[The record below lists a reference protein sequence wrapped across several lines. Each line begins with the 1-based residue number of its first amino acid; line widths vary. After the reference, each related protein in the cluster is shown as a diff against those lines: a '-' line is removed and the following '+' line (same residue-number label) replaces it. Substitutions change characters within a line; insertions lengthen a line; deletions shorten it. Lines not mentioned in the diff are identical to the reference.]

1 MRYVKWTI
9 LTLLALFVIAF
20 FHYTLPQHD
29 VVRRQPR
36 REVHPDHPRQQRS
49 AHGLPQRGYGLG
61 LAALFQS
68 EQLRHP
74 GDGDRPDLDR
84 GGTEMGRRH
93 ALWLAEPVL
102 HDLPERRRVAPG
114 RKPRRDDHPVDQHHF
129 TVLAAILFFF
139 RRVWLQFR
147 ERTIDPALENMG
159 ERFDNLDA
167 RADTARANARTRWGR
182 FRAWLRSG
190 R

>member
-1 MRYVKWTI
+1 LRPVESPDVTI
-9 LTLLALFVIAF
+9 IPWINIIF
-20 FHYTLPQHD
+20 
-29 VVRRQPR
+29 
-36 REVHPDHPRQQRS
+36 
-49 AHGLPQRGYGLG
+49 
-61 LAALFQS
+61 
-68 EQLRHP
+68 
-74 GDGDRPDLDR
+74 
-84 GGTEMGRRH
+84 
-93 ALWLAEPVL
+93 
-102 HDLPERRRVAPG
+102 
-114 RKPRRDDHPVDQHHF
+114 F

-159 ERFDNLDA
+159 ERFDDLDA